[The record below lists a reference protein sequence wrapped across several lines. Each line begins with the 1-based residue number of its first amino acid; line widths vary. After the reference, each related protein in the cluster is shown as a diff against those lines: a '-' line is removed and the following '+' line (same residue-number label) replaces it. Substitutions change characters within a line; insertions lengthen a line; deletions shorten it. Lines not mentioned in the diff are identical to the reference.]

1 MADANPPA
9 INQDAIVAA
18 VKAAATPAAG
28 AALLAVPLFA
38 GSAKLHDR
46 QAARNWL
53 DRYEQWAAINKIAGN
68 DKLPFLSTA
77 FSGEANSWYRTQ
89 LAGLPNDAFPDWDAF
104 VTAYKARYL
113 PPTDFFDLALK
124 LRGFKQSD
132 SENVTVF
139 ANRITKMMFSLV
151 KAVPEPDS
159 SKNGNNAAKAVWA
172 DSQKAFRLFL
182 SRMYLSL
189 GLPQHLYY
197 FLTTLDK
204 EKEFEDVIKALAAF
218 ESAHAQPAQKARA
231 STSNAAG
238 ATANIA
244 SISISPAPPGGPPPG
259 GPPVDP
265 QFAAVSA
272 KGKKK
277 GKPNDKPPGAKPP
290 NAPGGAP
297 GAPGAPNGHTF
308 CFKCG
313 IAGHSGQACL
323 RGYAYG
329 PVTRGK
335 PGVANPNYERRA
347 AQRRQTSNTAA
358 VSANPSA
365 GSSSDPQPAPAESND
380 YFYSDF
386 FGANPTQ

>member
-1 MADANPPA
+1 MADGAPPA
-9 INQDAIVAA
+9 IDQAALVAA
-18 VKAAATPAAG
+18 VTAAAQPAAG
-28 AALLAVPLFA
+28 AALLAVPTFV

-53 DRYEQWAAINKIAGN
+53 DRYDQWAAINKITGN

-77 FSGEANSWYRTQ
+77 FSGEANSWFRTQ
-89 LAGLPNDAFPDWDAF
+89 LAGLPNDTFPDWDAF
-104 VTAYKARYL
+104 VTAFKARYL
-113 PPTDFFDLALK
+113 PPTDYFDLALK

-139 ANRITKMMFSLV
+139 ADRITKMMFSLV
-151 KAVPEPDS
+151 KAVPEPNS
-159 SKNGNNAAKAVWA
+159 SKNGNNAAKAVWK
-172 DSQKAFRLFL
+172 DSQTAFRFFL

-204 EKEFEDVIKALAAF
+204 NKEFDDVIKALAAF
-218 ESAHAQPAQKARA
+218 EAAHAQPAQKARA

-244 SISISPAPPGGPPPG
+244 SMSISPAPPGGPP
-259 GPPVDP
+259 VDP
-265 QFAAVSA
+265 QLAAVSA

-277 GKPNDKPPGAKPP
+277 GNKPDKPPGQKPQG
-290 NAPGGAP
+290 APSGAP
-297 GAPGAPNGHTF
+297 GAPGAQNAPHGHTF

-313 IAGHSGQACL
+313 IAGHAGQACL
-323 RGYAYG
+323 RGFAYG

-335 PGVANPNYERRA
+335 PAIANPNYERRA
-347 AQRRQTSNTAA
+347 AQRRQSSNAAA

-365 GSSSDPQPAPAESND
+365 GPATDPQPAPAENND

-386 FGANPTQ
+386 FGTNPTQ